1 MEHLRPGPENPNPE
15 NPNPENPI
23 PQTSSPLPS
32 RPIAPNHVSR
42 SLVAILCLALGS
54 LAGCK
59 QKTSSADTTSSINPD
74 TTLSSNP
81 DTTSHPAPIPHKH
94 IYSED
99 ANPNTDIAA
108 ALEQARSQH
117 KRVLLDFGGNWCG
130 DCQVLDLYFHQ
141 TPNLDLLTKNFV
153 LVHIDIGRMDKNLSV
168 AEKYSVPV
176 SRGVPA
182 LAVLDSNGKLLF
194 SQQNKEFENMRAM
207 NASSV
212 TQFLNQWKA

>member
-1 MEHLRPGPENPNPE
+1 MRHLLPGPKT
-15 NPNPENPI
+15 I
-23 PQTSSPLPS
+23 SSRLHHSVTPS
-32 RPIAPNHVSR
+32 PRGSR
-42 SLVAILCLALGS
+42 SLAVLCLAVVS

-59 QKTSSADTTSSINPD
+59 QKTSTENTAT
-74 TTLSSNP
+74 SSNP
-81 DTTSHPAPIPHKH
+81 ETTSQPAPLPHIH

-99 ANPNTDIAA
+99 ANPNTEIAA

-141 TPNLDLLTKNFV
+141 APNLDLLSKNFV
-153 LVHIDIGRMDKNLSV
+153 LVHVDIGRMDKNLSV

-194 SQQNKEFENMRAM
+194 SQQNKEFENMRSM

-212 TQFLNQWKA
+212 TEFLSRWKA